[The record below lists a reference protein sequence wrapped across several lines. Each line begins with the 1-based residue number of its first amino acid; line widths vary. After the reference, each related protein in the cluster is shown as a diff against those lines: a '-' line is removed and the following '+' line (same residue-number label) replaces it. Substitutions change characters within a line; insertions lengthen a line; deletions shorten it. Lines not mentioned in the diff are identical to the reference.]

1 MPSTTHH
8 NVLESTARAMTGQI
22 PPAKA
27 PSRLLRPRSMQI
39 GADLVAFTIS
49 FFVYQWL
56 RTSLF
61 GDEVRAFSAAQNL
74 MASGIM
80 SAYWFITFWLGGL
93 YKDMYVRSPFD
104 EFFTV
109 IRQTFF
115 GSAVFFLLI
124 YVSSSPS
131 YQQNPRLVFVLYWM
145 LLTLLSGSGR
155 AIARSLQRRLRERGV
170 IRIPAIVLGTVDRTR
185 DLLADLAKERAWGY
199 DVLGAVVP
207 GEASVAAVDGV
218 PVLGTLGHLTTILER
233 VRPTEVLISIEH
245 SDHAELLRIVSECA
259 DSGSRVKI
267 VPDMY
272 EIVSGQ
278 ARTHQIYGAPLIDVN
293 PELMQPWEAFAKRA
307 LDITV
312 SAGVL
317 LFGLPVWLLVAAA
330 VKFTSKGPIF
340 FMQERVGRHGSV
352 FRMAKFRSM
361 YANDRRG
368 PTWTKENDPRVTPIG
383 RFIRKTHLDEI
394 PQLWNVLRG
403 EMSLVGP
410 RPEQPFY
417 VEKFTKML
425 PYYRRRHKVRPGIT
439 GWWQVKARSNPESR
453 EEIENR
459 LRYDF
464 FYIENISFKLDLE
477 ILVRTVFVMLR
488 GHGRA

>member
-8 NVLESTARAMTGQI
+8 SVLEGTARAVSSQL

-27 PSRLLRPRSMQI
+27 PSRLLSPRAMQV
-39 GADLVAFTIS
+39 GSDLVAFTAS
-49 FFVYQWL
+49 FFLYQWL
-56 RTSLF
+56 RVMFF
-61 GDEVRAFSAAQNL
+61 GDDVRAWTMVQNL
-74 MASGIM
+74 LVSGITSM
-80 SAYWFITFWLGGL
+80 YWMTIFWLGGL

-109 IRQTFF
+109 IRQAFF

-145 LLTLLSGSGR
+145 LITITAGSGR
-155 AIARSLQRRLRERGV
+155 ALVRNLQRRLREGGV
-170 IRIPAIVLGTVDRTR
+170 IQIPAIILGTVDRAR
-185 DLLADLAKERAWGY
+185 ELLDDLSRERAWGY
-199 DVLGAVVP
+199 DVMGAVVADDTSV
-207 GEASVAAVDGV
+207 ASVEAV
-218 PVLGTLGHLTTILER
+218 PVLGTLDHLSTVLDR
-233 VRPTEVLISIEH
+233 VRPSEVLISMEH
-245 SDHAELLRIVSECA
+245 SDHAELLRVVSECA
-259 DSGSRVKI
+259 DSGCRVKI

-307 LDITV
+307 LDIAV

-317 LFGLPVWLLVAAA
+317 LIGMPVWLMTAAA
-330 VKFTSKGPIF
+330 VKFTSRGPVF
-340 FMQERVGRHGSV
+340 FVQERVGRHGSV

-361 YANDRRG
+361 YANDKRG

-439 GWWQVKARSNPESR
+439 GWWQVKAKSNPESR

-477 ILVRTVFVMLR
+477 ILVRTVFVMVR